1 MGTHNELQKIFDR
14 LHTTVDFAEVDFSDV
29 NACACDGDN
38 ALHCVVRWGD
48 IPAAKTLIA
57 HGIDLNKAGDLGY
70 TPLHVACM
78 KGKVEMVQLLVEK
91 GADLFAQS
99 DGDLPFTTARLGGHD
114 HICDWLAPRMKKAR
128 EQEPQTWIRG
138 RIDQL
143 KREIAR
149 LEAQLESLAE

>member
-1 MGTHNELQKIFDR
+1 QRIFAK
-14 LHTTVDFAEVDFSDV
+14 LHTTVDFAEVDFSEV
-29 NACACDGDN
+29 NACALDGDN

-48 IPAAKTLIA
+48 LGAARILIR
-57 HGIDLNKAGDLGY
+57 HGIDVNKAGDLGY

-78 KGKVEMVQLLVEK
+78 KGHMEMIQLLLEN

-99 DGDLPFTTARLGGHD
+99 DGDLPFTTARLGGFD
-114 HICDWLAPRMKKAR
+114 HICDLLAPLMEKAR
-128 EQEPQTWIRG
+128 EHEPQTWIRG

-149 LEAQLESLAE
+149 LEAELEKA